1 MQGMETNIEP
11 LTRRYERIIT
21 ALLLAMGAANR
32 ARYFPLWL
40 TPLLD
45 RLILKGHC
53 RALNLLGK
61 LAAGLYRQ
69 PHARTTPRKPPTLPA
84 TTTAPKNP
92 LMPTAWK
99 WFTRALPSPVCEAA
113 RACGAELQL
122 LLSEPAMVEIFQAA
136 PALRHHLRP
145 LCRALGVTL
154 PAEAPPP
161 DAHGP
166 EPEPPPAVLRPLP
179 EIGTVV
185 HGTNPHPPQT
195 RAPWVHEVY
204 STYKIRGY

>member
-1 MQGMETNIEP
+1 MQGMETNIEL

-40 TPLLD
+40 NPLLD

-53 RALNLLGK
+53 RALDLLGK

-69 PHARTTPRKPPTLPA
+69 PHARTTPRKPPTMPA
-84 TTTAPKNP
+84 TTTAPKKP
-92 LMPTAWK
+92 KLPTAWK

-113 RACGAELQL
+113 RARGAELQL

-154 PAEAPPP
+154 PAEPLPP